1 MQATKNHFNGTVEVI
16 FILVVFQL
24 FGKSGKDLGYLYHL
38 RADLLASAAADARGR
53 TLLFRLFFDR
63 L

>member
-24 FGKSGKDLGYLYHL
+24 FGKSGKYLGYLYRL
-38 RADLLASAAADARGR
+38 RADLLASAAADTRGR